1 MRLYLYTQF
10 LEVLYY
16 RPVDCTTQVGML
28 IRDDTSF
35 VAYAIIYILFCSR
48 KQEVEQSGVDAP
60 GDHLRR
66 GTD

>member
-1 MRLYLYTQF
+1 VRLYLYAQF

-28 IRDDTSF
+28 IRNDTSF
-35 VAYAIIYILFCSR
+35 VAYAIIYILLCSR
-48 KQEVEQSGVDAP
+48 KQEVEQSGVNAP
-60 GDHLRR
+60 GDHPHR